1 MSYKRKLVLKST
13 YEDLNKLEGFLNDLQ
28 SDLKFNDE
36 FYARLMLTVSEA
48 ATNGVVHGNELDPSK
63 KVTLNATYD
72 GAKLIITTQDEG
84 TGFEPEE
91 VPNPLAEENLLRTSG
106 RGVFL
111 MGEYADE
118 VDYQDEGRKLI
129 LGFNLES

>member
-1 MSYKRKLVLKST
+1 MKVFISIFLLLVSLNPKAQLK
-13 YEDLNKLEGFLNDLQ
+13 
-28 SDLKFNDE
+28 
-36 FYARLMLTVSEA
+36 
-48 ATNGVVHGNELDPSK
+48 P
-63 KVTLNATYD
+63 
-72 GAKLIITTQDEG
+72 
-84 TGFEPEE
+84 GFEPEE